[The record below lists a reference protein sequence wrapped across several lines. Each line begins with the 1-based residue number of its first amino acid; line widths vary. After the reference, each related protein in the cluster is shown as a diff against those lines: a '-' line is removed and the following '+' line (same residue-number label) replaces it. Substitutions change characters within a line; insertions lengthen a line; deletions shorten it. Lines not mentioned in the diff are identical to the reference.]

1 MKQAKDGKG
10 NLILLLEE
18 YERRKR
24 KTKQAI
30 KQQLGKGAKRMNKTR
45 TWWTWKEIY
54 DKEWEEK
61 LFKTKEEAIEDAKLN
76 ATWFEIS
83 EVCIGKCERIG
94 QNGLGYEVRE
104 VERMILEEDE

>member
-18 YERRKR
+18 YERRKQ

-30 KQQLGKGAKRMNKTR
+30 KQQLRNGEKRMNKTR

-54 DKEWEEK
+54 NKDWEEK
-61 LFKTKEEAIEDAKLN
+61 LFISKEEAIEDAKLN
-76 ATWFEIS
+76 ATWFELS
-83 EVCIGKCERIG
+83 EICIGKCERIG
-94 QNGLGYEVRE
+94 QNGLGFEVRE